1 MNEVVSALCEELPFW
16 EFESHPFSHAILWD
30 GSLSIGLELLPLD
43 IECFDEA
50 RVNQLTLGL
59 RSFANSLP
67 EGFTC
72 QFYVKVD
79 SNFNEKLISHEK
91 LISSKDEFL
100 IYLDQERRQKIQSAI
115 SGNQI
120 FGPRLFLFIKSEAPI
135 KQNQFKN
142 LKKFSKEFAHG
153 YEERLQLLDQAT
165 LNVQSSISSLGFYSD
180 RLNKDAFIELLYSY
194 FNPLRASEIEPPRI
208 TKREM
213 LIEGDSPRS
222 QLVFGDLVLDQND
235 FILDQMRTRVISLK
249 TLPESSFAGMMRG
262 FLSLPFKYE
271 LLFSFI
277 VSDQTKEIKSLEQKR
292 RMAHS
297 LAHSQSNRVSDLES
311 ESRLSQTTDLLRE
324 IIETGQKIFQAEML
338 LILREENTS
347 QGKKLLNLK
356 TKEVLSQF
364 KSLSGSEGCEETVGA
379 WKIFKSDL
387 PLAPMSL
394 IRNKRLKTNNL
405 VDFLPVYGPSRG
417 DDIPTVLLN
426 TRLGGLYSFNPTDPK
441 LTNYN
446 MLVTGSSGSGKSFA
460 NNFLM
465 LQQIAR
471 GTKVY
476 IIDVGGSYEKMTKV
490 LGGQYFEINLSE
502 NYAINPF
509 ALNDPLIPPSG
520 DRLKGM
526 LAIVEQMIVDE
537 GEKLSRLERVQLEE
551 AIIHIFEK
559 ARLEKT
565 PRSPLISD
573 LSTYCEKSS
582 DEGLKRIGKLLF
594 PWVGN
599 TPFGKLIDK
608 QGYIKVDSPVVAFD
622 LKGLSQY
629 PDLQAVMILILTNFI
644 LDQVE
649 SNRSVPKRVLLDE
662 AWQFLKSPAAANF
675 MEYAARTFRKTGS
688 GISFITQGVEEI
700 IGSGIGPAILN
711 NTATKLVMLQ
721 RGDTRI
727 LSETL
732 KLNSQELKLIQSLEQ
747 RKGLYSEGFLIA
759 GEARQI
765 IRIQPSP
772 LEYWISTS
780 DARDNQFLKSL
791 MDKGESLQNAIR
803 EASIL
808 APFGVEQMKGVGNG
822 KN

>member
-1 MNEVVSALCEELPFW
+1 MNDHPLCEELPYW
-16 EFESHPFSHAILWD
+16 EFESEPFSHAILWD
-30 GSLSIGLELLPLD
+30 GSLSAGIELLPLD
-43 IECFDEA
+43 IECFDSA
-50 RVNQLTLGL
+50 RINNVTQGL
-59 RSFANSLP
+59 RSFVNSLP
-67 EGFTC
+67 EGFSC
-72 QFYVKVD
+72 QYYVKVD
-79 SNFNEKLISHEK
+79 SNYEQKVRAHEQ
-91 LISSKDEFL
+91 LLTTNDEFL
-100 IYLDQERRQKIQSAI
+100 QFLDKSRREKIQSAVDN
-115 SGNQI
+115 NQI
-120 FGPRLFLFIKSEAPI
+120 FGPRLFLFLKTEAPI
-135 KQNQFKN
+135 KQSQFKST
-142 LKKFSKEFAHG
+142 KKFATEFCQG
-153 YEERLQLLDQAT
+153 YDDRLQSLDQAIT
-165 LNVQSSISSLGFYSD
+165 SVQSSLSSMGFYAE
-180 RLNKDAFIELLYSY
+180 RLNKNSLIDLLYSY
-194 FNPLRASEIEPPRI
+194 FNPVRSKDISAPTIGVRRTQI
-208 TKREM
+208 G
-213 LIEGDSPRS
+213 GDSPRA
-222 QLVFGDLVLDQND
+222 QIVFGDL
-235 FILDQMRTRVISLK
+235 ILDHNEFVLEKMRTRVITLK
-249 TLPESSFAGMMRG
+249 TLPESTFAGMMSG
-262 FLSLPFKYE
+262 FLALPFKYE
-271 LLFSFI
+271 LIFSFN
-277 VSDQTKEIKSLEQKR
+277 VSDQAKEIRSLERDR

-297 LAHSQSNRVSDLES
+297 LANSQSNRVSDLES
-311 ESRLSQTTDLLRE
+311 ESKLNQTTLLLRD
-324 IIETGQKIFQAEML
+324 IIETGQKIFQGEL
-338 LILREENTS
+338 VLILREENTKDG
-347 QGKKLLNLK
+347 QRLLNLK

-364 KSLSGSEGCEETVGA
+364 KTLSGSEACDETVGA

-394 IRNKRLKTNNL
+394 VRGKRLKTYNL
-405 VDFLPVYGPSRG
+405 VDFLPMFGPARG
-417 DDIPTVLLN
+417 DDLPTVLFN
-426 TRLGGLYSFNPTDPK
+426 TRLGGLYSFNPIDPK

-471 GTKVY
+471 GTRVY

-509 ALNDPLIPPSG
+509 ATSNPSVMPSG

-537 GEKLSRLERVQLEE
+537 GEKLNRLERVQLEE
-551 AIIHIFEK
+551 ALINIFES
-559 ARLEKT
+559 ARSENA

-573 LSTYCEKSS
+573 LAKYCEKS
-582 DEGLKRIGKLLF
+582 DEECLKKIGKLLF
-594 PWVGN
+594 PWVGQ
-599 TPFGKLIDK
+599 TPFGKMLDR
-608 QGYIKVDSPVVAFD
+608 QGHIRADSPIVAFD

-649 SNRSVPKRVLLDE
+649 SDRTVSKRVLLDE

-721 RGDTRI
+721 KGDTKI

-732 KLNSQELKLIQSLEQ
+732 KLNATELKLIQSLEQ
-747 RKGLYSEGFLIA
+747 RKGLYSEGFFIA

-780 DARDNQFLKSL
+780 DSRDNQFVKKL
-791 MDKGESLQNAIR
+791 MDEGQTLQESLIR
-803 EASIL
+803 AAEL
-808 APFGVEQMKGVGNG
+808 APFGVAQMKGAV
-822 KN
+822 

>member
-1 MNEVVSALCEELPFW
+1 MNDHPLCEELPYW
-16 EFESHPFSHAILWD
+16 EIESEPFSHAILWD
-30 GSLSIGLELLPLD
+30 GSLSAGIELLPLD
-43 IECFDEA
+43 IECFDSA
-50 RVNQLTLGL
+50 RINNVTQGL
-59 RSFANSLP
+59 RSFVNSLP
-67 EGFTC
+67 EGFSC
-72 QFYVKVD
+72 QYYVKVD
-79 SNFNEKLISHEK
+79 SNYEQKVQAHEQ
-91 LISSKDEFL
+91 LLTTNDEFL
-100 IYLDQERRQKIQSAI
+100 KFLDKSRREKIQSAVD
-115 SGNQI
+115 SNQI
-120 FGPRLFLFIKSEAPI
+120 FGPRLFLFLKTEAPI
-135 KQNQFKN
+135 KQSQFN
-142 LKKFSKEFAHG
+142 STKKFATEFCQG
-153 YEERLQLLDQAT
+153 YDDRLQSLDQAIT
-165 LNVQSSISSLGFYSD
+165 SVQSSLSSMGFYAE
-180 RLNKDAFIELLYSY
+180 RLNKNALIDLLYSY
-194 FNPLRASEIEPPRI
+194 LNPVRSKDISAPTIGVRTTQI
-208 TKREM
+208 G
-213 LIEGDSPRS
+213 GDSPRT
-222 QLVFGDLVLDQND
+222 QLVFGDL
-235 FILDQMRTRVISLK
+235 ILDHNEFVLEKMRTRVITLK
-249 TLPESSFAGMMRG
+249 TLPESTFAGMMSG
-262 FLSLPFKYE
+262 FLALPFKYE
-271 LLFSFI
+271 LIFSFN
-277 VSDQTKEIKSLEQKR
+277 VSDQAKEIRSLERDR

-297 LAHSQSNRVSDLES
+297 LANSQSNRVSDLES
-311 ESRLSQTTDLLRE
+311 ESKLNQATLLLRD
-324 IIETGQKIFQAEML
+324 IIETGQKIFQGEL
-338 LILREENTS
+338 VLILREENTKDG
-347 QGKKLLNLK
+347 QRLLNLK

-364 KSLSGSEGCEETVGA
+364 KTLSGSEACDETVGA

-387 PLAPMSL
+387 PLAPMNL
-394 IRNKRLKTNNL
+394 VRGKRLKTYNL
-405 VDFLPVYGPSRG
+405 VDFLPMFGPARG
-417 DDIPTVLLN
+417 DDIPTVLFN
-426 TRLGGLYSFNPTDPK
+426 TRQGGLYSFNPIDPK

-471 GTKVY
+471 GTRVY

-509 ALNDPLIPPSG
+509 ATSNPSTMPSG

-537 GEKLSRLERVQLEE
+537 GEKLNRLERVQLEE
-551 AIIHIFEK
+551 ALINIFES
-559 ARLEKT
+559 ARSEKV

-573 LSTYCEKSS
+573 LAKYCEKSN
-582 DEGLKRIGKLLF
+582 EECLKKIGKLLF
-594 PWVGN
+594 PWVGQ
-599 TPFGKLIDK
+599 TPFGKMLDR
-608 QGYIKVDSPVVAFD
+608 QGHIRADSPIVAFD

-649 SNRSVPKRVLLDE
+649 SDRTVSKRVLLDE

-721 RGDTRI
+721 KGDTKI

-732 KLNSQELKLIQSLEQ
+732 KLNATELKLIQSLEQ
-747 RKGLYSEGFLIA
+747 RKGLYSEGFFIA

-780 DARDNQFLKSL
+780 DSRDNQFIKNL
-791 MDKGESLQNAIR
+791 MDQGQTLQEALIR
-803 EASIL
+803 AAEV
-808 APFGVEQMKGVGNG
+808 APFGVAQMRGVV
-822 KN
+822 